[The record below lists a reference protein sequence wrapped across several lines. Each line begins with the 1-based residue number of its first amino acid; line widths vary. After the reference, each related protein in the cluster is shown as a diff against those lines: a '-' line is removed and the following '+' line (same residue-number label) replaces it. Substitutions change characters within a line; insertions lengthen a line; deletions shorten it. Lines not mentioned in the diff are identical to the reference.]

1 MNKNKT
7 SILNDAEKTKRYS
20 KIFWGLGALLLLVVL
35 FFVGQWFGKTN
46 NTPAVMQ
53 YTPTLE
59 KNIKL
64 SVEED
69 GEIKNPQ
76 DFNLAFLSSGRI
88 ESLEVEE
95 GQKVATGEVL
105 AILDARA
112 LKLDIQR
119 AEADV
124 QRIYGQIA
132 QQKAE
137 NTNLDFLQSEAELN
151 SRKEDVINTQQT
163 TEQKVQESFD
173 LSVVQIETTL
183 YRLQSALDSIDSI
196 FAFKN
201 HQTFTIEQVF
211 HDSIGYNQAENDFS
225 TLSRTLDT
233 SSEAWKSILPTAEYA
248 DISRALWQT
257 KETAEAL
264 SEFLD
269 ATISLFANG
278 SPSAQVSLSQMQSHQ
293 AKLSSEKDKIRQEIQ
308 GLVVAKKN
316 TENSLINQ
324 QTELTSAGNQ
334 VKQAEVKIE
343 NSQKTTTQKEVSKG
357 ASLSVSY
364 AQLAQ
369 ANAQLETTRYHLS
382 LATLLSPVD
391 GEVLSIDKE
400 VGEIVSATQP
410 FIKIL
415 SNSNFIV
422 EVYVEEL
429 DIVKIKIGQ
438 TANIRIAA
446 LSDQV
451 LVGTTS
457 YISSNATE
465 DENGVIT
472 YLVQL
477 EIENGHDYL
486 IKEKMTASVEF
497 IIDEVRGVVALPI
510 EAIFQNQSGQSAVL
524 LADQTQQVVET
535 GLSDNTFVEIKTGL
549 LSANIEVIKN
559 PLEFITTTPSEV
571 TPKKLLPGIKE
582 ELSNLGFSEKEI
594 KKVELGEMEE
604 ALSDRLKEL
613 QKEEKGGLSS
623 MMKN

>member
-7 SILNDAEKTKRYS
+7 SILDEAQKTKRYS
-20 KIFWGLGALLLLVVL
+20 KAFWGLGALLLLIVL
-35 FFVGQWFGKTN
+35 YFLGQWSSEASKVPTM
-46 NTPAVMQ
+46 AE
-53 YTPTLE
+53 YTQTLE

-95 GQKVATGEVL
+95 GQKIAAGEIL
-105 AILDARA
+105 AVLDARS
-112 LKLDIQR
+112 LELDIQR
-119 AEADV
+119 AQADV

-137 NTNLDFLQSEAELN
+137 NTNLDFLQSESELN
-151 SRKEDVINTQQT
+151 AKKEDAISTRQT
-163 TEQKVQESFD
+163 TQQKVQESFD
-173 LSVVQIETTL
+173 LSVVQIETSL
-183 YRLQSALDSIDSI
+183 YRLQSTLDAVDSI

-201 HQTFTIEQVF
+201 SRTFTIEQVF
-211 HDSIGYNQAENDFS
+211 NDSVGYNQAKNDFS
-225 TLSRTLDT
+225 TLSRTIET
-233 SSEAWKSILPTAEYA
+233 ANKTWKSILPTAEYA
-248 DISRALWQT
+248 DISRTLWKT
-257 KETAEAL
+257 KDIAQAL

-269 ATISLFANG
+269 STISLFAKGN
-278 SPSAQVSLSQMQSHQ
+278 PSSQVSLSQIQSHQ
-293 AKLSSEKDKIRQEIQ
+293 ADLSTEKDKIRQEIQ
-308 GLVVAKKN
+308 NLVVAKKN
-316 TENSLINQ
+316 TENALINQ
-324 QTELTSAGNQ
+324 QTQLTSAGNQ
-334 VKQAEVKIE
+334 IKQAEVKIE
-343 NSQKTTTQKEVSKG
+343 NSQKTTTQKDISKE

-369 ANAQLETTRYHLS
+369 ANAQLETARYYLS

-391 GEVLSIDKE
+391 GEVLNIDKE

-438 TANIRIAA
+438 AANIRIAA
-446 LSDQV
+446 LNDQV
-451 LVGTTS
+451 LIGTTS

-465 DENGVIT
+465 DDNGVIT

-477 EIENGHDYL
+477 EIENGRDYS

-497 IIDEVRGVVALPI
+497 IIDEVAGVIALPV

-524 LADQTQQVVET
+524 LADQTEQIIET
-535 GLSDNTFVEIKTGL
+535 GLTDNTFVEIKTGL
-549 LSANIEVIKN
+549 TATNIDVIKN
-559 PLEFITTTPSEV
+559 PLEFIQTNTSEV
-571 TPKKLLPGIKE
+571 TTKKLLPEIKE
-582 ELSNLGFSEKEI
+582 ELSSLGFNEKEI
-594 KKVELGEMEE
+594 KKVESGEMEE
-604 ALSDRLKEL
+604 ALSGRLKEL
-613 QKEEKGGLSS
+613 QKEEKGGISS